1 MKYIRSGVE
10 NGATLETGGERL
22 GSKGYYIQPTVFSN
36 VQVCVCVCV
45 CTCTLIFAS
54 LQMIMKIQFLMF
66 LIVFVT
72 INQDGMQIA
81 KEEIFGPVQTI
92 LKFK

>member
-1 MKYIRSGVE
+1 LKYIRSGVD

-36 VQVCVCVCV
+36 VQVCVCVRAF
-45 CTCTLIFAS
+45 TLIFSS
-54 LQMIMKIQFLMF
+54 LQRILKIQFLMF
-66 LIVFVT
+66 LIVSVT
-72 INQDGMQIA
+72 IIQDGMQIA